1 METSGGPSIGM
12 GRESQGLVAANV
24 VRVSGG
30 DAGIGAM
37 NMGCRFL
44 GRRCQLSGKH
54 NPTGFMLLGQM
65 FCNFG
70 MECFDIAD
78 HAQEKPT

>member
-1 METSGGPSIGM
+1 MADRLSEWAVKAK
-12 GRESQGLVAANV
+12 GLVANV
-24 VRVSGG
+24 VRSVVVMLAS
-30 DAGIGAM
+30 GAM

-44 GRRCQLSGKH
+44 GRWCQLSGKH

>member
-1 METSGGPSIGM
+1 MVMLAS
-12 GRESQGLVAANV
+12 
-24 VRVSGG
+24 
-30 DAGIGAM
+30 GAM

-78 HAQEKPT
+78 HAEGSLEQDWRSLALQRETFKQAGV